1 MPGAWAGDRHDQHFF
16 VGLRDRGAAA
26 AAAGAATRPHGPV
39 GKGIVGRTA
48 AGPAVAVQTERFSV
62 WTKDQL
68 HELVRQPE
76 RTDHGRLRGANLIL
90 CATRPAIA
98 SVGFGYFVDVFAPAE
113 SVLNTLFGIRTWTP
127 TLGLSTSCVIAT
139 LPAMLVT

>member
-39 GKGIVGRTA
+39 GKRIVGRTA
-48 AGPAVAVQTERFSV
+48 TGPAVAIQTEGFSV

-90 CATRPAIA
+90 CATRPANA
-98 SVGFGYFVDVFAPAE
+98 SRAYFFEVFAA
-113 SVLNTLFGIRTWTP
+113 VNTLFGIRTWTP